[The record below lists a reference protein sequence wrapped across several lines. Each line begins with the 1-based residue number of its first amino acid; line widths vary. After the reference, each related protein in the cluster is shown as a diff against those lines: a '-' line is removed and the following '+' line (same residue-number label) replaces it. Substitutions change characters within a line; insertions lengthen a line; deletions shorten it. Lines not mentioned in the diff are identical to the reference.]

1 MVLVPRVRGA
11 PCWMASHPGTKLEKN
26 KNQPTLTKLL
36 AVASSAVLHRL
47 PLLGLTSRRDTPC
60 SSAATPDTHRCTPLL
75 PPTNGEL
82 VTHRKRDR

>member
-1 MVLVPRVRGA
+1 MVLVPRAARAVLDGLSTSITRQ
-11 PCWMASHPGTKLEKN
+11 SEN

>member
-1 MVLVPRVRGA
+1 
-11 PCWMASHPGTKLEKN
+11 
-26 KNQPTLTKLL
+26 
-36 AVASSAVLHRL
+36 VLHRL
-47 PLLGLTSRRDTPC
+47 PPLGLTSRRDTPC